1 MSGVKDSELR
11 GRVRRLLEFL
21 RETVG
26 SQSKPI
32 RTYGGNARIEWLYDD
47 SRPLDVNL
55 DVVPGEVAVRI
66 PRRGIEP
73 SPGLPESLGAW
84 VDETATPPVLSDQ
97 VSATLQ
103 SEFNKWLQGWNAWV
117 IDDRE
122 RRPFAELFRSV
133 DLMLHDLDT
142 QPESLELVI
151 ASGYLNATFG
161 EQQIAIHL
169 VTQQASITRDDST
182 GDLLVTLAPAS
193 TPRLEDVQVLREL
206 VGFDRSDSLKL
217 QRKLE
222 ETVTSALSPAVAP
235 LLREWASSALA
246 NPVTIIEDHERPD
259 PAGANSLRTSPAL
272 VLRKRGAF
280 ALLSY
285 YERML
290 TALDDGAPLP
300 VGLSQLVETLDDSS
314 RYDWLSSGAGETPSA
329 EPLFPLPANRAQSTI
344 IDKLMN
350 DTGVVVEGPPGTGK
364 THTIAN
370 LMSAL
375 MAQGQRVLVT
385 SEKAQ
390 ALRVLRDKL
399 PVELQDLCVSITDMA
414 RGGSAELDAS
424 VSTIA
429 ARKVAFDAAASAR
442 NIKNLAGRRFGAK
455 ERRYKLTER
464 IKAARMSESIVHSPT
479 PTYTGT
485 LAAIIDK
492 LDARQS
498 RLGWIPGPLHEEQPP
513 FDASTFAEL
522 LRYVSTPGTD
532 ASDRSRIG
540 HLLLSV
546 DEVRSL
552 SGLTATST
560 TVGMLPNLDGVDHSQ
575 LQYVSPSAHLLEERA
590 RAVEGFGPQYVSLA
604 DGLLAGTLGPLW
616 SRVQTVSAMLSVAV
630 NADAAVG
637 SHQVTTEVADRHALN
652 AFDELAKLQEN
663 GPSDR
668 MRWLRAPHEER
679 EVAKLEANAKVDGV
693 VVTHGA
699 DLRIVTEHIRALV
712 AVHDAANLLRSI
724 GIELPDDA
732 AASREHR
739 VNALHVVWNQV
750 LACGTLAVARDE
762 LVAALGA
769 VVPSVPQV
777 TTLPQ
782 AAALATEVLGL
793 ADQTRARAAR
803 AALNA
808 GAERLSALDQTPDIT
823 ALIAA
828 LRSADPDAYAS
839 VAAGCTT
846 PEPSGDDGLRFDALM
861 QQLATAA
868 PAFSPNLSENENAE
882 WLALART
889 FSKAWAW
896 RWTRQWIEQHQRGRD
911 TGNEP
916 EEQLAPVAMAELDT
930 ELDALDQEISDLTAQ
945 LAAEQAWQACLQ
957 RMNMREVNALRAY
970 QENMSNAGL
979 GTSALSQRY
988 RVAARSAMQDAQTA
1002 VPAWI
1007 MPIRQVLSSI
1017 PPEQNAFDVVI
1028 VDEAS
1033 QAEIT
1038 SMFLMWL
1045 APRVIVVGDDQQCA
1059 PASIQSYTLET
1070 VVQRLDAYLPDVP
1083 SATRM
1088 TMTPRSSLFSMLR
1101 TRFGNVVRLR
1111 EHYRS
1116 MPEIIRWSSS
1126 QFYGDQPLVPVR
1138 QFGADRLA
1146 PLRSTFV
1153 EDAATGGSS
1162 TRLTNIPEAHALVD
1176 QLVVCLAE
1184 PDYEEKTFGVVVLQG
1199 AAQADLIRSLIFERV
1214 PSEQIG
1220 ERRIRVGTPPDFQ
1233 GDERDVMFLSMVIAP
1248 GSNSRALTTDM
1259 FKRRFNVAATRARD
1273 QLWLFHSVR
1282 AESLSANDLRRS
1294 LLSYVASAPTV
1305 PVPAMPENVTPND
1318 RHPDFGSLLEQ
1329 RIFLGLVDRGYH
1341 VNPRVDVNEMAI
1353 DLVVTGAAARVA
1365 IECDDDSDVDGSELV
1380 HRMEREFELRRCGWT
1395 FHRVRASDFGLNP
1408 EITLGAITEV
1418 LDSVGVLP
1426 DEVAVSVEG
1435 KSETHWTPIAL
1446 ARDEEDAEPDDEA
1459 IELLDVEAPAPSH
1472 NVDAELAPL
1481 PAVIEAPEEVLDDDP
1496 VAFQVADDLD
1506 ASEDLQYDEAAQPAA
1521 EVAAEQV
1528 PARAMPRED
1537 LIAAIRY
1544 SLKRNK
1550 FSVAQTV
1557 EDCEVPAQ
1565 AVLDAVAEIRSR
1577 DAASK
1582 VAQDQTSGPAQDSK
1596 TRRDLG
1602 TTLPPEVAQ
1611 GDLLRVQLGALPA
1624 ASWAGAREIAVAA
1637 ARPDSPLT
1645 TERCQ
1650 RVTGLS
1656 QVKAEELLS
1665 DLVLL
1670 RRLSL
1675 RKRAGVE
1682 EWVRPELAR

>member
-1 MSGVKDSELR
+1 MSGVEDSELR

-26 SQSKPI
+26 TQSKPM
-32 RTYGGNARIEWLYDD
+32 RTYGSDARVEWLFDD

-55 DVVPGEVAVRI
+55 DVVPGEVAARI

-73 SPGLPESLGAW
+73 SPGLPESLEAW
-84 VDETATPPVLSDQ
+84 VDETATPPMLPAQ
-97 VSATLQ
+97 APAALR
-103 SEFNKWLQGWNAWV
+103 SEFNGWLENWSAWA
-117 IDDRE
+117 IDDHK

-151 ASGYLNATFG
+151 ASGYLNATVG
-161 EQQIAIHL
+161 EQQIATHL
-169 VTQQASITRDDST
+169 VTQQATITRDDST

-193 TPRLEDVQVLREL
+193 TPRLEDVQVLLEL
-206 VGFDRSDSLKL
+206 AGFDRSDSLKL
-217 QRKLE
+217 QRKLG
-222 ETVTSALSPAVAP
+222 ETVTSSLSSAVPA
-235 LLREWASSALA
+235 LLRKWASSALA
-246 NPVTIIEDHERPD
+246 DPVTIIEDHDKPN
-259 PAGANSLRTSPAL
+259 PAGVNSLRMSPAL

-285 YERML
+285 YEAML
-290 TALDDGAPLP
+290 AALDDGAPLP

-314 RYDWLSSGAGETPSA
+314 RYDWLSSGASATPSA
-329 EPLFPLPANRAQSTI
+329 EPLFPLPANRAQRTI

-429 ARKVAFDAAASAR
+429 ARKAAYDPTASAR

-464 IKAARMSESIVHSPT
+464 IKVARISETIVHSPT

-498 RLGWIPGPLHEEQPP
+498 QLGWIPGPLHAEQPP

-522 LRYVSTPGTD
+522 VRLISTPDTD
-532 ASDRSRIG
+532 ASGRPQIG

-552 SGLTATST
+552 SALAATST
-560 TVGMLPNLDGVDHSQ
+560 TVGMLPNLVGVDHSQ
-575 LQYVSPSAHLLEERA
+575 LQYVSPSAHSLAERA

-637 SHQVTTEVADRHALN
+637 SHHVTTEVANRPALN
-652 AFDELAKLQEN
+652 AFDELAKLHEN
-663 GPSDR
+663 GPFDR

-712 AVHDAANLLRSI
+712 AVDDAANLLRGI
-724 GIELPDDA
+724 GIELPDGA
-732 AASREHR
+732 ALSREQR

-750 LACGTLAVARDE
+750 LATGALGTTRDE

-769 VVPSVPQV
+769 FVPTVPPV
-777 TTLPQ
+777 TSLPQ
-782 AAALATEVLGL
+782 AAALATEVAGL
-793 ADQTRARAAR
+793 ANQARATAAR
-803 AALNA
+803 TALNA
-808 GAERLSALDQTPDIT
+808 GAERLSALEQNADIN

-828 LRSADPDAYAS
+828 LRSADAEAYAS
-839 VAAGCTT
+839 VAASYTA
-846 PEPSGDDGLRFDALM
+846 PEPSRDDGRRLDELM
-861 QQLATAA
+861 QQLETAA
-868 PAFSPNLSENENAE
+868 PALARNLTENETAE
-882 WLALART
+882 WPALAEN
-889 FSKAWAW
+889 FGNAWVW

-911 TGNEP
+911 TGDESKD
-916 EEQLAPVAMAELDT
+916 QLAPIAMAELDT
-930 ELDALDQEISDLTAQ
+930 ELDSLDEEISELTAQ

-957 RMNMREVNALRAY
+957 RMTGREVNALRAY

-1017 PPEQNAFDVVI
+1017 PPQQNAFDVVI

-1045 APRVIVVGDDQQCA
+1045 APRVIVVGDDKQCA

-1070 VVQRLDAYLPDVP
+1070 VVERLDAYLPDVP
-1083 SATRM
+1083 FATRM

-1116 MPEIIRWSSS
+1116 MPEIIKWSST

-1138 QFGADRLA
+1138 QFGADRIA
-1146 PLRSTFV
+1146 PLRSMFV
-1153 EDAATGGSS
+1153 EDASNTGSS
-1162 TRLTNIPEAHALVD
+1162 TRLTNTGEAHALVD

-1214 PSEQIG
+1214 PSEQID

-1233 GDERDVMFLSMVIAP
+1233 GDERDVVFLSMVIAP
-1248 GSNSRALTTDM
+1248 GSKSRALTTDM

-1273 QLWLFHSVR
+1273 QLWLFHSVP
-1282 AESLSANDLRRS
+1282 AENLSANDLRRS
-1294 LLSYVASAPTV
+1294 LLSYVEAAPTV
-1305 PVPAMPENVTPND
+1305 PVPAMPEGVTPNN

-1329 RIFLGLVDRGYH
+1329 RAFLGLVDRGYH
-1341 VNPRVDVNEMAI
+1341 VNPRVDVNDIAI

-1365 IECDDDSDVDGSELV
+1365 IECDDDSDVDESELL

-1408 EITLGAITEV
+1408 ELTLDAITEV

-1426 DEVAVSVEG
+1426 DEVAISVEG
-1435 KSETHWTPIAL
+1435 KFESLWAPIAL
-1446 ARDEEDAEPDDEA
+1446 VGDEEDAEPDDEV
-1459 IELLDVEAPAPSH
+1459 IELLNVEAPAPSQ
-1472 NVDAELAPL
+1472 NVDVELAPL
-1481 PAVIEAPEEVLDDDP
+1481 PEVIETPEEVLDDEPDAVEDDDDYVTGDDP
-1496 VAFQVADDLD
+1496 PNA
-1506 ASEDLQYDEAAQPAA
+1506 EAAEASP
-1521 EVAAEQV
+1521 EVAVEQAPV
-1528 PARAMPRED
+1528 RSMPRED

-1544 SLKRNK
+1544 SLQRNK
-1550 FSVAQTV
+1550 FSVSQTV
-1557 EDCEVPAQ
+1557 QDCEVTAE
-1565 AVLDAVAEIRSR
+1565 AVLDAIAEIKSR
-1577 DAASK
+1577 DAALEA
-1582 VAQDQTSGPAQDSK
+1582 AQVRPSGPAPESMPRQV
-1596 TRRDLG
+1596 RR
-1602 TTLPPEVAQ
+1602 TTVPTVAAESVSLQ
-1611 GDLLRVQLGALPA
+1611 AQLDALPA
-1624 ASWAGAREIAVAA
+1624 ASWAGAREIVVAA

-1656 QVKAEELLS
+1656 RVKAEELLS

-1682 EWVRPELAR
+1682 EWVRPESAR